1 VAGTV
6 LQPMSQVEVTRQ
18 EWEEGTR
25 RLEGARNDERRYR
38 QLLRSLEL
46 LVDELRKRVGQ
57 TYTLREL
64 VTAYGESD
72 RWAREVLEE
81 RAETTGWARDL
92 SIVVAAAFAAF
103 QRGATDY
110 EP

>member
-1 VAGTV
+1 
-6 LQPMSQVEVTRQ
+6 MSQVEVTRQ

-25 RLEGARNDERRYR
+25 GLEAARDDERRYPR
-38 QLLRSLEL
+38 LLRSLEL
-46 LVDELRKRVGQ
+46 VLDELRKRVGQ

-64 VTAYGESD
+64 VTVYGESD

-92 SIVVAAAFAAF
+92 SLVVAAAFDAY

>member
-1 VAGTV
+1 
-6 LQPMSQVEVTRQ
+6 MSQVEVTRQ

-25 RLEGARNDERRYR
+25 RLEAARDDERRYG
-38 QLLRSLEL
+38 QLLGQLEL
-46 LVDELRKRVGQ
+46 VLDELRKRVGQ

-64 VTAYGESD
+64 VTVYGDSD

-81 RAETTGWARDL
+81 RAETPGWARDL
-92 SIVVAAAFAAF
+92 SIVVAAAFDAF

-110 EP
+110 KP